1 MSLRRGIRLKR
12 LKPSRL
18 KWFEA
23 LQKQV
28 EELQEQVGAT
38 KEKFLSEGRLK
49 GYMEGKIV
57 GTNSAIQEY
66 LATE

>member
-1 MSLRRGIRLKR
+1 MSLRRGIRPKR